1 MFKSPITKTGDIRY
15 FEFIKLFV
23 LVSFFYAFISNISNS
38 SSFVYQTS
46 PLWLSVVIYSLIVI
60 SALVASCVELFNIMN
75 IIKGFVVN
83 VITISSTNVTIRMSL
98 VTKYIKTGI
107 NHLSCPNHQKLC
119 VVRC

>member
-23 LVSFFYAFISNISNS
+23 LVSFFYAFISNLTNS

-46 PLWLSVVIYSLIVI
+46 PLWLLVTIYILIVI
-60 SALVASCVELFNIMN
+60 SALFASCVELFNIMKT
-75 IIKGFVVN
+75 IKGFVIKA
-83 VITISSTNVTIRMSL
+83 ITISSTNVTICMSL
-98 VTKYIKTGI
+98 VTKYTKTGTI
-107 NHLSCPNHQKLC
+107 HMSSPNHQKLC